1 MKRIISIMLS
11 ILITVLMILSTRKTE
26 VAIKPI
32 ETRIIDESI
41 DKHDEIPIYITSNNE
56 EYCIDE
62 SIVELTQEEAEMIM
76 KLAWSEAG
84 NQGVEGQLVV
94 MNVIMNRVEN
104 EDFPNTVREVIYQK
118 HNGQYQFAVMGNGVF
133 KKANPTSETHMAL
146 AELEGGKD
154 ISQGALFF
162 ESSSNSSKSWHRKN
176 KSFLFEEYGQR
187 FYK

>member
-1 MKRIISIMLS
+1 
-11 ILITVLMILSTRKTE
+11 
-26 VAIKPI
+26 
-32 ETRIIDESI
+32 
-41 DKHDEIPIYITSNNE
+41 
-56 EYCIDE
+56 
-62 SIVELTQEEAEMIM
+62 
-76 KLAWSEAG
+76 
-84 NQGVEGQLVV
+84 
-94 MNVIMNRVEN
+94 
-104 EDFPNTVREVIYQK
+104 
-118 HNGQYQFAVMGNGVF
+118 MGNGVF